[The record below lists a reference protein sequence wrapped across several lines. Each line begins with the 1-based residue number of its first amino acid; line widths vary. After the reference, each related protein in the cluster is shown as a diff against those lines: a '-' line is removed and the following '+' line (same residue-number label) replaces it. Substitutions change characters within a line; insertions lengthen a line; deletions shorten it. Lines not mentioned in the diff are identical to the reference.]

1 MRLFILWRAAMRHC
15 PLHLSRQCLYHLQG
29 KSQGHRR
36 PTGSDTRPS
45 CRFRFRVAGWGQV
58 NWRRVITSLATA
70 GYDYVLSYEHEATMT
85 SPEDGVEQCIERLR
99 PQVVK
104 KPLEAVWW

>member
-1 MRLFILWRAAMRHC
+1 MAGCNAA
-15 PLHLSRQCLYHLQG
+15 LSPAPQPPMSIPSARQEPGASSSHGVGYATQ
-29 KSQGHRR
+29 
-36 PTGSDTRPS
+36 
-45 CRFRFRVAGWGQV
+45 CRFRFRVAEWGQV
-58 NWRRVITSLATA
+58 NWRRVITSLVTA